1 MEPLYTHVNG
11 GVNNYIILWHYFD
24 RRRKIIDQP
33 VENIIKKINGA
44 IKNVEKIQF
53 IFDFSKRWVNV
64 AQWMKVSPDQSLVSR
79 DVRR

>member
-33 VENIIKKINGA
+33 VENIIKKNHGA

-53 IFDFSKRWVNV
+53 IFDFSKRWVRKTGKCPV
-64 AQWMKVSPDQSLVSR
+64 LVDR
-79 DVRR
+79 EIFTRR

>member
-53 IFDFSKRWVNV
+53 IFDFSKRWAKRVNV
-64 AQWMKVSPDQSLVSR
+64 FLHHG
-79 DVRR
+79 